1 MLTRDLLKKIRKIE
15 IVTERLVRDRMAGQY
30 HSVFKG
36 SGIAFSEVRQYMP
49 GDDIRLI
56 DWNVS
61 ARMNDTYVKLFT
73 EEREMTVLLLV
84 DMSASGR
91 FGSRVQEKR
100 ELGAEIAAVLAFSA
114 IRNNDRVGLVIFT
127 DDVEHFVPPKKGKKH
142 VLRVISEILAFEP
155 RSRRTNLARALQF
168 LGRIARRRAGARAPP
183 GGGGAVFRAVRQGRP
198 AVQPQKAVP
207 AGADVVL
214 RGAGAEAAAL
224 RRRLLRTA
232 LGAGLVFVVVIVV
245 TGAPARTRAAVVDA
259 PDAGAVDPDA
269 PTVAARLQAPDKVH
283 VGDAITLVVTAI
295 SRRNAPVN
303 LPGALDLGAFSVLD
317 HKDGEQDLGDGRVRH
332 EFTITIAAYEPGE
345 KEVPAVQV
353 TYLGGR
359 GDVRTARTA
368 PLPVKLTS

>member
-49 GDDIRLI
+49 GDDIRMI

-100 ELGAEIAAVLAFSA
+100 ELAAEIAAVLAFSA

-142 VLRVISEILAFEP
+142 VLRVISEILSFEP
-155 RSRRTNLARALQF
+155 RSRRTNLAGALQF
-168 LGRIARRRAGARAPP
+168 VGRIARRRAVTFLISDFLAPPPDYERAMRITSRRHDLVPVSITDPLELALPDVGLVELADPETGEVVVFDTSGPESRAFAREARRALEARETMFRKLDMDALRVSTDKPYLPALTSFFEARA
-183 GGGGAVFRAVRQGRP
+183 
-198 AVQPQKAVP
+198 
-207 AGADVVL
+207 
-214 RGAGAEAAAL
+214 
-224 RRRLLRTA
+224 RRL
-232 LGAGLVFVVVIVV
+232 
-245 TGAPARTRAAVVDA
+245 
-259 PDAGAVDPDA
+259 
-269 PTVAARLQAPDKVH
+269 
-283 VGDAITLVVTAI
+283 
-295 SRRNAPVN
+295 
-303 LPGALDLGAFSVLD
+303 
-317 HKDGEQDLGDGRVRH
+317 RH
-332 EFTITIAAYEPGE
+332 
-345 KEVPAVQV
+345 
-353 TYLGGR
+353 
-359 GDVRTARTA
+359 
-368 PLPVKLTS
+368 